1 MQGPHIRGG
10 RAWVK
15 LALTTL
21 CLCLAPA
28 WVRADASS
36 GPNLARDLGDS
47 DTLRVVFSAETH
59 GNLEP
64 CPCKDRPLGGL
75 ARRVGH
81 FVATVHA
88 DQATLRLD
96 SGGFLPVADVPLRDD
111 PAVLTRYVRLLTRAL
126 IRSRLDAVALDGG
139 HETLLARVA
148 PREWESLGPAAL
160 SANPVGRARY
170 FRWGDRGV
178 AVLAVESGV
187 REEALRLAAR
197 TAREEGAALVGGS
210 ATRTVL
216 ILLARAD
223 AWQGQNLAR
232 MVQPDLVLLSRGAR
246 PRGPIQIG
254 PTTLVGCG
262 IDGKEMG
269 EVRIAETALGLEFAG
284 FSLQPMDETV
294 APDPEIGSETD
305 RLLREDGASL
315 RASVLGTE

>member
-1 MQGPHIRGG
+1 MQGRHIRG
-10 RAWVK
+10 AMACVT
-15 LALTTL
+15 LSVTAL
-21 CLCLAPA
+21 CLHLAPA
-28 WVRADASS
+28 ALRAEDGTA
-36 GPNLARDLGDS
+36 PRLARDLGGA

-64 CPCKDRPLGGL
+64 CPCKERPLGGL

-81 FVATVHA
+81 FAASVHGRE
-88 DQATLRLD
+88 ATLRLD

-111 PAVLTRYVRLLTRAL
+111 PAVLTRYVRLLTQAL

-139 HETLLARVA
+139 QETLLAKVA
-148 PREWESLGPAAL
+148 PREWESLEPTAL
-160 SANPVGRARY
+160 SASPVERARY
-170 FRWGDRGV
+170 FRWGDRAV
-178 AVLAVESGV
+178 AVLAVASDL
-187 REEALRLAAR
+187 REDALKLAAR
-197 TAREEGAALVGGS
+197 NARAEGAALVGGS
-210 ATRTVL
+210 ASRTVL

-262 IDGKEMG
+262 IDGKEVG

-284 FSLQPMDETV
+284 FSLHPMDETV
-294 APDPEIGSETD
+294 TPDPEIAAQTD
-305 RLLREDGASL
+305 RLLLEDGASL